1 MATKV
6 RESKA
11 DAMLA
16 KIGKNLSAAAGTTTP
31 GQQPQPV
38 KSTAAAPDLER
49 KDPDPATPSKSKSFR
64 PGKTKLLYFGSEEY
78 EIFRELTVWVASQ
91 GIRPSDS
98 LIARAALVMIKPGQA
113 FREALETV
121 LSRDKRK
128 TKPGKKTEL
137 SDHIYNL
144 NNVYSE

>member
-1 MATKV
+1 MTNRV

-16 KIGKNLSAAAGTTTP
+16 KIGKNLSAVVSAASAP
-31 GQQPQPV
+31 GQEPQV
-38 KSTAAAPDLER
+38 VQTTGAAADVRR
-49 KDPDPATPSKSKSFR
+49 KELDPAPASKPKSFR
-64 PGKTKLLYFGSEEY
+64 PGKAKLLYFGSEEY

-113 FREALETV
+113 FREALEVV
-121 LSRDKRK
+121 LARDKRK
-128 TKPGKKTEL
+128 TKSGKRGAL
-137 SDHIYNL
+137 SDRL
-144 NNVYSE
+144 

>member
-1 MATKV
+1 MTTRV

-16 KIGKNLSAAAGTTTP
+16 KIGKNLSAVAGAASTP
-31 GQQPQPV
+31 ELEPQPV
-38 KSTAAAPDLER
+38 QSTAAAPDLKKKEL
-49 KDPDPATPSKSKSFR
+49 DPVPALKSKSFR

-113 FREALETV
+113 FREALEAV
-121 LSRDKRK
+121 LARDKRK
-128 TKPGKKTEL
+128 TKPGKRVEL
-137 SDHIYNL
+137 SDRI
-144 NNVYSE
+144 

>member
-1 MATKV
+1 MTTRV
-6 RESKA
+6 RETKA

-16 KIGKNLSAAAGTTTP
+16 KIGKNLSAVVSTSTP
-31 GQQPQPV
+31 GLEPQPV
-38 KSTAAAPDLER
+38 QTTAAAPDLKR
-49 KDPDPATPSKSKSFR
+49 KELDPAPASKSKSFR

-113 FREALETV
+113 FREALEAV
-121 LSRDKRK
+121 LARDKRK
-128 TKPGKKTEL
+128 TKPGKRVAL
-137 SDHIYNL
+137 SDRI
-144 NNVYSE
+144 

>member
-1 MATKV
+1 MTNRV

-16 KIGKNLSAAAGTTTP
+16 KIGKNLSAVVSAVSP
-31 GQQPQPV
+31 PELEPPPEQ
-38 KSTAAAPDLER
+38 SSAAAPDLKR
-49 KDPDPATPSKSKSFR
+49 KEFDPAQASKSKSFR
-64 PGKTKLLYFGSEEY
+64 PGKSKLLYFGSEEY

-121 LSRDKRK
+121 LARDKRK
-128 TKPGKKTEL
+128 TKPGKRGAL
-137 SDHIYNL
+137 SDRL
-144 NNVYSE
+144 

>member
-1 MATKV
+1 MSTKV

-16 KIGKNLSAAAGTTTP
+16 KIGKNLSAVVSPASP
-31 GQQPQPV
+31 PELEPQPA
-38 KSTAAAPDLER
+38 TAPDLKRTEF
-49 KDPDPATPSKSKSFR
+49 DPAPASKSKSFR
-64 PGKTKLLYFGSEEY
+64 PGKSKLLYFGSEEY

-113 FREALETV
+113 FREALEVV
-121 LSRDKRK
+121 LARDKRK
-128 TKPGKKTEL
+128 TKGKRSAL
-137 SDHIYNL
+137 SDRTIT
-144 NNVYSE
+144 

>member
-1 MATKV
+1 MTTRV

-16 KIGKNLSAAAGTTTP
+16 KIGKNLSAVVSAASP
-31 GQQPQPV
+31 PELEPQPEQ
-38 KSTAAAPDLER
+38 SPAAAPDLKR
-49 KDPDPATPSKSKSFR
+49 KESDPAPASKSKSFR
-64 PGKTKLLYFGSEEY
+64 PGKSKLLYFGSEEY

-113 FREALETV
+113 FREALEAV
-121 LSRDKRK
+121 LARDKRK
-128 TKPGKKTEL
+128 TQNLVKRIDL
-137 SDHIYNL
+137 SDRI
-144 NNVYSE
+144 

>member
-1 MATKV
+1 MTNRV

-16 KIGKNLSAAAGTTTP
+16 KIGKNLSAVVSAAAP
-31 GQQPQPV
+31 PELEPQPEQ
-38 KSTAAAPDLER
+38 SSAAAPDLKR
-49 KDPDPATPSKSKSFR
+49 KEFDPAPAPRSKSFR
-64 PGKTKLLYFGSEEY
+64 PGKSKLLYFGSEEY

-113 FREALETV
+113 FREALEAV
-121 LSRDKRK
+121 LARDKRK
-128 TKPGKKTEL
+128 TKPGKRSAL
-137 SDHIYNL
+137 SDRPIT
-144 NNVYSE
+144 

>member
-1 MATKV
+1 MTTRV
-6 RESKA
+6 RETKA

-16 KIGKNLSAAAGTTTP
+16 KIGKNLSAVAGAASTP
-31 GQQPQPV
+31 GLEPQAV
-38 KSTAAAPDLER
+38 QSTAAAPDLKR
-49 KDPDPATPSKSKSFR
+49 KELDPAPASKSKSFR

-113 FREALETV
+113 FREALEAV
-121 LSRDKRK
+121 LARDKRK
-128 TKPGKKTEL
+128 TKPGKRVAL
-137 SDHIYNL
+137 SDRI
-144 NNVYSE
+144 

>member
-1 MATKV
+1 MTTRV

-16 KIGKNLSAAAGTTTP
+16 KIGKNLSTVVSAASTP
-31 GQQPQPV
+31 GLEPQPEQGTV
-38 KSTAAAPDLER
+38 AAPDLKR
-49 KDPDPATPSKSKSFR
+49 KELDPAPASKSKAFR

-78 EIFRELTVWVASQ
+78 AIFRELTVWVASQ

-121 LSRDKRK
+121 LARDKRK
-128 TKPGKKTEL
+128 TKPGKRVAL
-137 SDHIYNL
+137 SDRL
-144 NNVYSE
+144 

>member
-1 MATKV
+1 MTTRV

-16 KIGKNLSAAAGTTTP
+16 KIGKNLASSSVASTP
-31 GQQPQPV
+31 GLEPQPV
-38 KSTAAAPDLER
+38 QDTAAAPDLTR
-49 KDPDPATPSKSKSFR
+49 KELDPAPASKSKSFR

-113 FREALETV
+113 FREALEVV
-121 LSRDKRK
+121 LARDKRK
-128 TKPGKKTEL
+128 TKAGKRVAL
-137 SDHIYNL
+137 SDRI
-144 NNVYSE
+144 

>member
-1 MATKV
+1 MTTRV

-16 KIGKNLSAAAGTTTP
+16 KIGKNLASASAASTP
-31 GQQPQPV
+31 LEPQPV
-38 KSTAAAPDLER
+38 ESTASAPDPKR
-49 KDPDPATPSKSKSFR
+49 KDLDPAPASKSKSFR

-128 TKPGKKTEL
+128 TKA
-137 SDHIYNL
+137 S
-144 NNVYSE
+144 

>member
-1 MATKV
+1 MTTRV

-16 KIGKNLSAAAGTTTP
+16 KIGKNLSAVVSAASTP
-31 GQQPQPV
+31 GLEPQPEQ
-38 KSTAAAPDLER
+38 STVVAPDLKR
-49 KDPDPATPSKSKSFR
+49 KELDPAPASKSKSFR

-113 FREALETV
+113 FREALEAV
-121 LSRDKRK
+121 LARDKRK
-128 TKPGKKTEL
+128 TKLGKRAL
-137 SDHIYNL
+137 SDHL
-144 NNVYSE
+144 

>member
-1 MATKV
+1 MPNRV

-16 KIGKNLSAAAGTTTP
+16 KIGKNLSAVVSTASTP
-31 GQQPQPV
+31 GLEPQPV
-38 KSTAAAPDLER
+38 QTTAAAPDLKR
-49 KDPDPATPSKSKSFR
+49 KELDPAPASKSKSFR

-113 FREALETV
+113 FREALEAV
-121 LSRDKRK
+121 LARDKRK
-128 TKPGKKTEL
+128 TKPGKRVAL
-137 SDHIYNL
+137 SDRI
-144 NNVYSE
+144 

>member
-1 MATKV
+1 MTTRV

-16 KIGKNLSAAAGTTTP
+16 KIGKNLSAVVGTASTP
-31 GQQPQPV
+31 ELEPQPV
-38 KSTAAAPDLER
+38 QSTAAAPDLKKKEL
-49 KDPDPATPSKSKSFR
+49 DPVPALKSKSFR

-113 FREALETV
+113 FREALEAV
-121 LSRDKRK
+121 LARDKRK
-128 TKPGKKTEL
+128 TKPGKRVEL
-137 SDHIYNL
+137 SDRI
-144 NNVYSE
+144 

>member
-1 MATKV
+1 MTTRV

-16 KIGKNLSAAAGTTTP
+16 KIGKNLSAVAGAASTP
-31 GQQPQPV
+31 GLEPQPV
-38 KSTAAAPDLER
+38 QSTAAAPDLKR
-49 KDPDPATPSKSKSFR
+49 KELDLAPASKSKSFR
-64 PGKTKLLYFGSEEY
+64 PGKAKLLYFGSEEY

-113 FREALETV
+113 FREALEAV
-121 LSRDKRK
+121 LARDKRK
-128 TKPGKKTEL
+128 TQNLVKRIDL
-137 SDHIYNL
+137 SDRI
-144 NNVYSE
+144 

>member
-1 MATKV
+1 MTTRV
-6 RESKA
+6 RETKA

-16 KIGKNLSAAAGTTTP
+16 KIGKNLSAVVSTASTRGLES
-31 GQQPQPV
+31 QPV
-38 KSTAAAPDLER
+38 QTTAAAPDLKR
-49 KDPDPATPSKSKSFR
+49 KELDPAPASKSKSFR

-113 FREALETV
+113 FREALEAV
-121 LSRDKRK
+121 LARDKRK
-128 TKPGKKTEL
+128 TKPGKRVAL
-137 SDHIYNL
+137 SDRI
-144 NNVYSE
+144 

>member
-1 MATKV
+1 MTNRV

-16 KIGKNLSAAAGTTTP
+16 KIGKNLSAVVSAAASP
-31 GQQPQPV
+31 PELEPPPEQ
-38 KSTAAAPDLER
+38 SSAAAPDLKR
-49 KDPDPATPSKSKSFR
+49 KEFDSVPASKSKSYR
-64 PGKTKLLYFGSEEY
+64 PGKSKLLYFGSEEY

-113 FREALETV
+113 FREALEAV
-121 LSRDKRK
+121 LARDKRK
-128 TKPGKKTEL
+128 TKPGKRGAL
-137 SDHIYNL
+137 SDRL
-144 NNVYSE
+144 